1 MLFIITF
8 FLIFGWKVN
17 TYIDISAVA
26 ACALSFQFL
35 LFHKEQFYK
44 LKNPN
49 IIALFLLSIYSL
61 IVVSLTG
68 ITDLY
73 PITRAIRALIM
84 LIASFSLYSLYQKH
98 YKDPILKI
106 CEHIYLS
113 IFIHSIIMI
122 IMFCSDSFR
131 LFIYSFTHSADYV
144 NLFSPYLQGYRI
156 CGLTYGLSQT
166 SVLQM
171 FGLVFIPIIYGKISN
186 KILKIFLILSI
197 TPIVISSM
205 LGGRSGLFFSIFLL
219 PLYLLLKIKNTKFNY
234 NLKNLFFILIKS
246 LLIIIPIIIL
256 SAITFKYFPPKFR
269 SFTLTTSHE
278 IIDVFKNKSKT
289 FNDVMNMYF
298 LPKSMIT
305 TIFGMG
311 NYGRTKTFYL
321 PSDVGWIKSIFAIG
335 FIGVILMIFP
345 FIWGI
350 SKAFVSIDK
359 LKDFSFVV
367 IIILLASIM
376 LNCKELALLTRNQW
390 TIQAIFLATLSNIKY
405 KKDV

>member
-26 ACALSFQFL
+26 ACALSLQYL
-35 LFHKEQFYK
+35 LIHKEQYNN

-49 IIALFLLSIYSL
+49 IIALFLLTIYSL
-61 IVVSLTG
+61 IIVLSTG

-73 PITRAIRALIM
+73 PFTRAARALVMI
-84 LIASFSLYSLYQKH
+84 IASFSLYSLYQKH

-113 IFIHSIIMI
+113 IFIHSILMI
-122 IMFCSDSFR
+122 IMYCSDSFR
-131 LFIYSFTHSADYV
+131 LFIYSFTHSDDYA
-144 NLFSPYLQGYRI
+144 NLFTPYLQGYRI
-156 CGLTYGLSQT
+156 GGLTYGLSQT

-171 FGLVFIPIIYGKISN
+171 FGLVLIPVIYGKISN
-186 KILKIFLILSI
+186 KIFKFFLILSI

-205 LGGRSGLFFSIFLL
+205 FGGRSGLFFSIFLL
-219 PLYLLLKIKNTKFNY
+219 PLYLLLKIKYSKFNL
-234 NLKNLFFILIKS
+234 NKRTLLKIF
-246 LLIIIPIIIL
+246 LLIIISFITL
-256 SAITFKYFPPKFR
+256 SSISFRYLPPKFR
-269 SFTLTTSHE
+269 SFTLTTSNE

-289 FNDVMNMYF
+289 FYDVMNIYF
-298 LPKSMIT
+298 MPTSMIT

-311 NYGRTKTFYL
+311 NYGRTKTFNL

-335 FIGVILMIFP
+335 IIGVILMLFP

-350 SKAFVSIDK
+350 SKAFASIDK
-359 LKDFSFVV
+359 LKDFSFAV
-367 IIILLASIM
+367 IIIFLASIM

-390 TIQAIFLATLSNIKY
+390 TIQAIFLVILSNTKY
-405 KKDV
+405 KKDA

>member
-26 ACALSFQFL
+26 ACALSLQYL
-35 LFHKEQFYK
+35 LIHKEQYNN

-49 IIALFLLSIYSL
+49 IIALFLLTIYSL
-61 IVVSLTG
+61 IIVLSTG

-73 PITRAIRALIM
+73 PFTRAARALVMI
-84 LIASFSLYSLYQKH
+84 IASFSLYSLYQKH

-113 IFIHSIIMI
+113 IFIHSILMI
-122 IMFCSDSFR
+122 IMYCSDSFR
-131 LFIYSFTHSADYV
+131 LFIYSFTHSDDYA
-144 NLFSPYLQGYRI
+144 NLFTPYLQGYRI
-156 CGLTYGLSQT
+156 GGLTYGLSQT

-171 FGLVFIPIIYGKISN
+171 FGLVLIPVIYGKISN
-186 KILKIFLILSI
+186 KIFKFFLILSI

-205 LGGRSGLFFSIFLL
+205 FGGRSGLFFSIFLL
-219 PLYLLLKIKNTKFNY
+219 PLYLLLKIKYSKFNL
-234 NLKNLFFILIKS
+234 NKRTLLKIF
-246 LLIIIPIIIL
+246 LLIIISFITL
-256 SAITFKYFPPKFR
+256 SSISFRYLPPKFR
-269 SFTLTTSHE
+269 SFTLTTSNE

-298 LPKSMIT
+298 MPKSMIT

-311 NYGRTKTFYL
+311 NYGRTKTFNL

-335 FIGVILMIFP
+335 IIGVILMLFP

-350 SKAFVSIDK
+350 SKAFASIDK
-359 LKDFSFVV
+359 LKDFSFAV
-367 IIILLASIM
+367 IIIFLASIM

-390 TIQAIFLATLSNIKY
+390 TIQAIFLVILSNTKY
-405 KKDV
+405 KKDA